1 MQATFR
7 ALHSQFSLFSLRT
20 SDPFVVIPIFFSYNS
35 AMSYQ
40 CFACGK
46 KHSIEEKIFRCNC
59 GGFLQVECEEIFP
72 RKQLKARNLSIWR
85 YREAF
90 GLPPS
95 LEAVSLGE
103 GRTPLVTRNI
113 DGNEV
118 TFKLEYL
125 QPSGS
130 FKDRGASVLI
140 SLVRGLGVTRVV
152 EDSSG
157 NAGSAI
163 SAYAAAAG
171 IGCSV
176 YVPEYTPEGKLVQI
190 RLYGAEVIKV
200 PGKRQDAN
208 DAVIRAAQ
216 SAYYASHL
224 WNPFF
229 VMGMKSV
236 AFEIW
241 EEMGKKIPPFVV
253 VPLGAGSNIE
263 GLYLGFTALV
273 QAGYT
278 KKIPRLIGIQAEKC
292 SPIHRAFQA
301 GMDDFAEMEVDLTVA
316 EGIAVQKPPRTRA
329 VLQAIRRSQGRTL
342 SVTEEEILGSSRR
355 LFSMG
360 FFVEPTSAAAF
371 AGWLKLSP
379 AERNKA
385 LVILTGSGLK
395 ESRKLGELFPPS

>member
-1 MQATFR
+1 M
-7 ALHSQFSLFSLRT
+7 
-20 SDPFVVIPIFFSYNS
+20 
-35 AMSYQ
+35 
-40 CFACGK
+40 
-46 KHSIEEKIFRCNC
+46 
-59 GGFLQVECEEIFP
+59 ECEEIFP
-72 RKQLKARNLSIWR
+72 KSQLRMQDLSIWR

-90 GLPPS
+90 GLPQG

-103 GRTPLVTRNI
+103 GRTPVVRRNI
-113 DGNEV
+113 DGSEV
-118 TFKLEYL
+118 VFKLEYL

-171 IGCSV
+171 IACSV
-176 YVPEYTPEGKLVQI
+176 YVPEYTPEGKLIQI
-190 RLYGAEVIKV
+190 RIYGAEVIKV

-229 VMGMKSV
+229 LMGMKSV

-241 EEMGKKIPPFVV
+241 EQMSKKAPPSVV

-263 GLYLGFTALV
+263 GLYSGFTALV

-278 KKIPRLIGIQAEKC
+278 KRIPRLIGVQAEKC
-292 SPIHRAFQA
+292 APIHRAFQA
-301 GMDDFAEMEVDLTVA
+301 GMDDFAEVEVDLTVA

-342 SVTEEEILGSSRR
+342 SVTEEEILESSRR

-385 LVILTGSGLK
+385 LVILTGNGLK
-395 ESRKLGELFPPS
+395 ESKKLGELFPPS

>member
-1 MQATFR
+1 
-7 ALHSQFSLFSLRT
+7 
-20 SDPFVVIPIFFSYNS
+20 
-35 AMSYQ
+35 MSYK
-40 CFACGK
+40 CFSCGK
-46 KHSIEEKIFRCNC
+46 KHSLEQKIFRCDC
-59 GGFLQVECEEIFP
+59 GGFLEVECKEIFP
-72 RKQLKARNLSIWR
+72 KKQLKSRNFSIWR

-90 GLPPS
+90 GLPPG

-103 GRTPLVTRNI
+103 GRTPFVKRNI

-118 TFKLEYL
+118 IFKLEYM

-140 SLVRGLGVTRVV
+140 SLVKALSVTRVV

-163 SAYAAAAG
+163 SAYSAAAG
-171 IGCSV
+171 IGCAV

-208 DAVIRAAQ
+208 DAVIEAAQ

-241 EEMGKKIPPFVV
+241 EGLNQKIPPLVI

-273 QAGYT
+273 QAGYV
-278 KKIPRLIGIQAEKC
+278 KEIPRLIGVQAENC
-292 SPIHRAFQA
+292 PPIHRAFQS
-301 GMDDFAEMEVDLTVA
+301 GMDDFSDIDVDITIA
-316 EGIAVQKPPRTRA
+316 EGIAVQKPPRARA
-329 VLQAIRRSQGRTL
+329 VLQAIRKSQGQTL
-342 SVTEEEILGSSRR
+342 SVSEEEILQATRR

-360 FFVEPTSAAAF
+360 FYVEPTSAAAF
-371 AGWLKLSP
+371 AGCLKLNP
-379 AERNKA
+379 AERKDA
-385 LVILTGSGLK
+385 LIILTGSGLK
-395 ESRKLGELFPPS
+395 ESKKLGELFPPS

>member
-1 MQATFR
+1 MTYR
-7 ALHSQFSLFSLRT
+7 CFS
-20 SDPFVVIPIFFSYNS
+20 
-35 AMSYQ
+35 
-40 CFACGK
+40 CGK
-46 KHSIEEKIFRCNC
+46 KYSIEQKIFRCDC
-59 GGFLQVECEEIFP
+59 GSFLQVECEEIFP
-72 RKQLKARNLSIWR
+72 KRQLRARDLSIWR

-90 GLPPS
+90 GLPQG

-103 GRTPLVTRNI
+103 GRTPVVRRNV
-113 DGNEV
+113 DGSEV
-118 TFKLEYL
+118 VFKLEYL

-171 IGCSV
+171 IACSV
-176 YVPEYTPEGKLVQI
+176 YVPEYTPEGKLIQI
-190 RLYGAEVIKV
+190 RIYGAEVIKV

-229 VMGMKSV
+229 LMGMKSV

-241 EEMGKKIPPFVV
+241 EQMGKKAPPSVV

-263 GLYLGFTALV
+263 GLYLGFAFLKQV
-273 QAGYT
+273 GYI
-278 KKIPRLIGIQAEKC
+278 KKIPQLIGVQAEKC
-292 SPIHRAFQA
+292 SPIHQAFQE
-301 GMDDFAEMEVDLTVA
+301 GLSDYREMEVEPTVA
-316 EGIAVQKPPRTRA
+316 EGIAVQKPPRGKA
-329 VLQAIRRSQGRTL
+329 VLQALRNSGGYTIGVQ
-342 SVTEEEILGSSRR
+342 EEEILSAEKM
-355 LFSMG
+355 LFSLG
-360 FFVEPTSAAAF
+360 LFVEPTSASAL
-371 AGWLKLSP
+371 AGWRKLP
-379 AERNKA
+379 QEDKEGA
-385 LVILTGSGLK
+385 LIMLTGNGLK
-395 ESRKLGELFPPS
+395 ETKKLSDLFLSR